1 MEKKNIQNVED
12 LCLYYRNGIME
23 KVVRIKNPGKL
34 EYLYAFI
41 SLFFEKWG

>member
-1 MEKKNIQNVED
+1 MEKKKKENVED

-23 KVVRIKNPGKL
+23 KVIRIKNPGVL

-41 SLFFEKWG
+41 SLFIEKWG